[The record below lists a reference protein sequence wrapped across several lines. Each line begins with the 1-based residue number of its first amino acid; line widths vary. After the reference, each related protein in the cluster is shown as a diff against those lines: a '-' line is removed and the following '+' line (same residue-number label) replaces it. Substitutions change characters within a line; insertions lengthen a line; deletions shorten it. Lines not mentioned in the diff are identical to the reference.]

1 MSDELGRRREECI
14 QLRTLLSVRTR
25 QMSDIANES
34 YGGNTTLL
42 NEDGELEMAYKSQ
55 KDLNKLVNIILF
67 SFLFKTIKGQL
78 ITVVYLF

>member
-1 MSDELGRRREECI
+1 MFLLLEQFQAMSDELGRRREECI

-55 KDLNKLVNIILF
+55 KDLNK
-67 SFLFKTIKGQL
+67 
-78 ITVVYLF
+78 

>member
-55 KDLNKLVNIILF
+55 KDLNKLVDAVHSI
-67 SFLFKTIKGQL
+67 
-78 ITVVYLF
+78 VR